1 MDQKNLSSSNS
12 NTIDGLLSQDY
23 IVGVIYDKIKDVYL
37 MINYQ
42 QRGGLWFPYS
52 ERRINETSYQ
62 TIKRLIDPIII
73 HDSEQI
79 QLVKVCSTK
88 TLPFKGHDVLF
99 YAIIPKSTTIINI
112 WLNGKIDGIDF
123 ERQINILQNNAIVW
137 LTTIQL
143 KHISKLSR
151 LLGMEPLSLNKQF
164 KDIFHSTIKSNNI
177 NTSVIFEEVKI
188 PQIETISKTSHNN
201 SAEIL
206 LISAKFT
213 STIQEK
219 LYEEYHNAVLPS
231 DYLNLETFK
240 ELILRKGLDSQHII
254 DYFRAFDSTQRNY
267 LTFLDYLLGL
277 AALDPNTQHG
287 GVPAEQRCRYIF
299 RYYNINNNQRMTF
312 DEFKLMIKDIH
323 KNKGENLSNNILND
337 EALQMFRSFGLRSS
351 DQTLSLMDFLS
362 GVGQLRFR
370 GTSVLFRLNMPISEF
385 FQRSSLS
392 LTPNTLIIPSSTSN
406 TITSHRTLNTKTM
419 TRRSGTQQ
427 QLSNIS
433 IDESHPYEIATHII
447 KVKKTG
453 VVVNITSLYDL
464 DVAGAISGSTALFFD
479 DDNGKFDRI
488 NSQNC
493 FNQRTH
499 ANEMLHGLRYFERGA
514 KEGGPA
520 LKDPF
525 SWGKVDMAG
534 MARCLL
540 VLCKQVYSIFIK
552 EDRLL
557 RLTSA
562 CYILGDLHGNFRDLL
577 CFEKTFWR
585 LGPVLTPASLLFLGD
600 YVDRGQEG
608 IEVVAY
614 LFAQKVLCPHKVYLL
629 RGNHELR
636 NVQDMFQFHGE
647 CRRKFGI
654 DLGEQVWEEINRCFD
669 AMPICALVDNRIL
682 CVHGGI
688 PSLDNKNDFFKLVSQ
703 IPCPLRDPENESP
716 LAWELLW
723 NDPLSNDIRDL
734 DNTNNEFILNVRRG
748 TGFFFSSKALNDFLY
763 QNSLSYVVRAHEVQQ
778 QGFKVQ
784 LNGRLLTV
792 FSSSHYCG
800 GENEAATVLCDS
812 NKLRL
817 IRLDTSS

>member
-1 MDQKNLSSSNS
+1 MEQTTLLSSNS
-12 NTIDGLLSQDY
+12 NTIDGLLTQDY
-23 IVGVIYDKIKDVYL
+23 IVGVIYDKVKDVYL
-37 MINYQ
+37 MINYR
-42 QRGGLWFPYS
+42 QRGGLWFPFS
-52 ERRINETSYQ
+52 ERRNNETSFQ

-99 YAIIPKSTTIINI
+99 YAIVPKSTTVINI

-123 ERQINILQNNAIVW
+123 ERQINTLQANVIVW

-151 LLGMEPLSLNKQF
+151 LLGIEPLSLNKQF

-177 NTSVIFEEVKI
+177 NNTVIFEEVKI
-188 PQIETISKTSHNN
+188 PQIETISKISHNN
-201 SAEIL
+201 AAETL

-231 DYLNLETFK
+231 DYLNIETFK
-240 ELILRKGLDSQHII
+240 QLILCKGLDSQHIT

-267 LTFLDYLLGL
+267 LTYLDYLLGL

-312 DEFKLMIKDIH
+312 EEFKLMIKDIH
-323 KNKGENLSNNILND
+323 KNKGENLSSDALND

-370 GTSVLFRLNMPISEF
+370 GTSVLFRLNMPINEF
-385 FQRSSLS
+385 FQRSSSS
-392 LTPNTLIIPSSTSN
+392 LTPSTLIIPPSTSN
-406 TITSHRTLNTKTM
+406 IITSYRTLSTKTM
-419 TRRSGTQQ
+419 TRRSSTQQ
-427 QLSNIS
+427 QISNMS

-514 KEGGPA
+514 KEEI
-520 LKDPF
+520 
-525 SWGKVDMAG
+525 
-534 MARCLL
+534 
-540 VLCKQVYSIFIK
+540 SIIFNI
-552 EDRLL
+552 
-557 RLTSA
+557 
-562 CYILGDLHGNFRDLL
+562 
-577 CFEKTFWR
+577 
-585 LGPVLTPASLLFLGD
+585 LGD

-688 PSLDNKNDFFKLVSQ
+688 PSLDIKSDFLKLVSQ

-723 NDPLSNDIRDL
+723 NDPLSNEMRDL
-734 DNTNNEFILNVRRG
+734 DNTNNDFTLNVRRG

>member
-1 MDQKNLSSSNS
+1 MDQKCLSVSNS
-12 NTIDGLLSQDY
+12 HIADGRSLHDY
-23 IVGVIYDKIKDVYL
+23 IVGVIYDQVKDVYL
-37 MINYQ
+37 MINYR
-42 QRGGLWFPYS
+42 QRGGLWFPFT
-52 ERRINETSYQ
+52 ECRINETSLQ
-62 TIKRLIDPIII
+62 TVKRLLDPVVIY
-73 HDSEQI
+73 DYEQI
-79 QLVKVCSTK
+79 QLFKVCSTK
-88 TLPFKGHDVLF
+88 TLPFKGRDVLF
-99 YAIIPKSTTIINI
+99 YAIIPKLTNTIST
-112 WLNGKIDGIDF
+112 WLNGKMDGIDI
-123 ERQINILQNNAIVW
+123 ERQINTLQDNSIVW
-137 LTTIQL
+137 LTTNQL
-143 KHISKLSR
+143 KSISKLSR

-164 KDIFHSTIKSNNI
+164 KDIFHSTIKLNNI
-177 NTSVIFEEVKI
+177 NSAVIFEEVKI

-201 SAEIL
+201 SAETL
-206 LISAKFT
+206 VLSARFT

-240 ELILRKGLDSQHII
+240 ELILRKGLDSQHSI

-312 DEFKLMIKDIH
+312 EEFKLMIKDIH
-323 KNKGENLSNNILND
+323 NNKGENLSGDRLSD
-337 EALQMFRSFGLRSS
+337 QALEMFRLFGLRSS

-370 GTSVLFRLNMPISEF
+370 GTSVLFRLNMSIGDF
-385 FQRSSLS
+385 FQRSSS
-392 LTPNTLIIPSSTSN
+392 SPSITPSTMIMPSATSN
-406 TITSHRTLNTKTM
+406 IITSNRNLNIKTM
-419 TRRSGTQQ
+419 ARRSGIQEPP
-427 QLSNIS
+427 SNIS
-433 IDESHPYEIATHII
+433 VDESHPYEIATHIV

-453 VVVNITSLYDL
+453 VVVDITSLYDL
-464 DVAGAISGSTALFFD
+464 EIAGAISGSTALFFD
-479 DDNGKFDRI
+479 GDNGKCDRI

-493 FNQRTH
+493 FNKRTH
-499 ANEMLHGLRYFERGA
+499 ANEMLHGLRYFERA
-514 KEGGPA
+514 SKEGGSE
-520 LKDPF
+520 LKDAF
-525 SWGKVDMAG
+525 TWGPVDMAA

-540 VLCKQVYSIFIK
+540 VLCKQVYSIFMK

-557 RLTSA
+557 RISSA
-562 CYILGDLHGNFRDLL
+562 CYILGDLHGNFRDLI

-585 LGPVLTPASLLFLGD
+585 LGPVLTPASILFLGD
-600 YVDRGQEG
+600 YVDRGQES

-614 LFAQKVLCPHKVYLL
+614 LFAQKVYLL

-647 CRRKFGI
+647 CHRRFGVE
-654 DLGEQVWEEINRCFD
+654 LGEQVWEEINRCFD
-669 AMPICALVDNRIL
+669 TMPICALVDNRIL

-688 PSLDNKNDFFKLVSQ
+688 PSLDVKSDFFKLVSQ

-716 LAWELLW
+716 FAWELLW
-723 NDPLSNDIRDL
+723 NDPLSNEINDL
-734 DNTNNEFILNVRRG
+734 ENRNDGFSLNVRRG
-748 TGFFFSSKALNDFLY
+748 TGFFFSSKALIDFLH